1 MGAGNCEKLF
11 LILFFQGIV
20 HFHTL
25 RVFFFFRPPSASKW
39 HVWPPPHFSSLRLV
53 WRSEK
58 SASSVTKGKYT
69 NRNHRQ
75 ETCWAWNGAEHNCND
90 YNKRIF
96 PSLLT
101 QYLLMS
107 ANILEIIYILTV
119 SRQILGMH
127 ASVCFISI
135 FGVSVAWKIGNGAK
149 QVPIFW
155 SLNKVE
161 SKFVIE
167 RQGWIKFVGF
177 SNSVTMDS
185 RGGLGGGGGGVG
197 EKWWV

>member
-1 MGAGNCEKLF
+1 
-11 LILFFQGIV
+11 
-20 HFHTL
+20 
-25 RVFFFFRPPSASKW
+25 
-39 HVWPPPHFSSLRLV
+39 
-53 WRSEK
+53 
-58 SASSVTKGKYT
+58 
-69 NRNHRQ
+69 
-75 ETCWAWNGAEHNCND
+75 
-90 YNKRIF
+90 
-96 PSLLT
+96 
-101 QYLLMS
+101 MS

-119 SRQILGMH
+119 SKQILGMH

-135 FGVSVAWKIGNGAK
+135 FGVSVAWKIENGAK

-185 RGGLGGGGGGVG
+185 RGGLGGGGGGGKMMALLVTPL
-197 EKWWV
+197 